1 MKYDDCYFMIYI
13 KWFNNTNNAPVVALR
28 QAPRKAPEERT
39 PEVEEEEGGRRK
51 RKDEGGRRKEEG

>member
-1 MKYDDCYFMIYI
+1 MKYDDCYFIYI
-13 KWFNNTNNAPVVALR
+13 KWFNKFNNNAPVVALR

-51 RKDEGGRRKEEG
+51 RKDEEGMRNEE

>member
-1 MKYDDCYFMIYI
+1 MIYI
-13 KWFNNTNNAPVVALR
+13 KWFNKFNNNAPVVALR

-51 RKDEGGRRKEEG
+51 RKRKDEEGMRNEE

>member
-1 MKYDDCYFMIYI
+1 MIYI

-51 RKDEGGRRKEEG
+51 RKRKDEEGMRNEE